1 MARCTAAALILAS
14 AVLASAA
21 PVRAQAL
28 QRLTVETFALSADTN
43 GPVVDVPFHLVVALR
58 VRENAARVA
67 NINLPILAQL
77 ELLGDER
84 QTAAGPGG
92 TQYRE
97 TITVVAHQPG
107 AIAIAP
113 ATLQAVDARD
123 GKPKQW
129 YTNGLT
135 LTVRANG
142 AQQLHAGERSIASAA
157 VLALRAMLWLFGIG
171 CAGAL
176 GLLLF
181 RRRRPARPVQ
191 PAPAPD
197 PPPEAPEPAPGRDL
211 EDALALLRAERTRD
225 AAVRARSAVWRMVG
239 AADGET
245 LADVLAR
252 THGAGDDLRDLLVA
266 LERSAFTYDA
276 DLQSAVDASIAA
288 LERRLGGM
296 P

>member
-1 MARCTAAALILAS
+1 MARNAAAALILAA
-14 AVLASAA
+14 AVLHGAA

-28 QRLTVETFALSADTN
+28 QRLTVESFALSADAS
-43 GPVVDVPFHLVVALR
+43 GPLVDVPFHLVVTLR
-58 VRENAARVA
+58 VRETVGQIA

-84 QTAAGPGG
+84 QTAGGPAG

-107 AIAIAP
+107 TLAIAP
-113 ATLQAVDARD
+113 ATLQAVDGRD

-129 YTNGLT
+129 YTNALN
-135 LTVRANG
+135 LHVRANG
-142 AQQLHAGERSIASAA
+142 TQELRAGERTIASAA
-157 VLALRAMLWLFGIG
+157 MLALYAMLWLFGIG
-171 CAGAL
+171 CAGAI
-176 GLLLF
+176 GVLLF
-181 RRRRPARPVQ
+181 RRRRQTVS
-191 PAPAPD
+191 
-197 PPPEAPEPAPGRDL
+197 PEPAPVPPAPEEPQPSSASEL

-225 AAVRARSAVWRMVG
+225 AAVRVRSAVWRTVG

-252 THGAGDDLRDLLVA
+252 TQGAPADLRDLLTA

-276 DLQSAVDASIAA
+276 DLQGAIDASVAA
-288 LERRLGGM
+288 LERRLGDM
-296 P
+296 T